1 LLAIKDHKVVKV
13 LQAQL
18 DQQVLLVLLV
28 QLELEP
34 QVPLAQLVSLEPL
47 DQQEQL
53 DLQA

>member
-18 DQQVLLVLLV
+18 AQQDLLGLLV
-28 QLELEP
+28 QLALEQLVLP
-34 QVPLAQLVSLEPL
+34 AQLVSLEQL

-53 DLQA
+53 DLQV